1 VLSLEGPRVTER
13 SRFKLWRRRV
23 LRGLAALA
31 VALAF
36 AALVSGWRA
45 FGHRATGARLAR
57 VEASPNHRDGRF
69 VNPEPLENDGWL
81 MLTDT
86 FRGDPNATPRTPV
99 PFDAGAHTRLAKP
112 AASGLRAT
120 WLGHSTTLLELGSHR
135 VLTDPIWSER
145 ASPLASL
152 GPRRS
157 HPPPLALADL
167 PPLDAV
173 LISHDHYDHLDFETI
188 SALRER
194 VPKFI
199 VPLGIG
205 AHLAYWGV
213 AESRIVELDW
223 WQRVILAPDLEIVC
237 VPARHA
243 TGRVLLDNDA
253 KEWAGYA
260 LLSGSHRVYFSG
272 DTGLFP
278 ALREIGQKFG
288 PFDLTLIEI
297 GQYGRS
303 WPDWHLGPE
312 QAVRAHQWVRGKVML
327 PIHWATFTLAFHGW
341 TEPVE
346 RALAAARAAGVT
358 LVAPKPGQSIEPSV
372 PEPLVR
378 WWPNL
383 PWRTAAE
390 DPIVA
395 TQVMP

>member
-1 VLSLEGPRVTER
+1 VLSPEGPRVTDR
-13 SRFKLWRRRV
+13 PRFKRWRRRV
-23 LRGLAALA
+23 LRGLAAL
-31 VALAF
+31 VLALVL

-69 VNPEPLENDGWL
+69 VNPEPLRNDGWL

-86 FRGDPNATPRTPV
+86 FRGDPNATPQTPV
-99 PFDAGAHTRLAKP
+99 PVDTGVRARVAKP
-112 AASGLRAT
+112 AASGLRVT
-120 WLGHSTTLLELGSHR
+120 WLGHSTTLIELGAHR
-135 VLTDPIWSER
+135 VLTDPVWSER

-223 WQRVILAPDLEIVC
+223 WQRVTLAPDLEIVC

-243 TGRVLLDNDA
+243 TGRVLFDNDE

-278 ALREIGQKFG
+278 GLREIGQKLG
-288 PFDLTLIEI
+288 PFDLTLIEV

-312 QAVRAHQWVRGKVML
+312 QALRAHQWVRGKVML

-346 RALAAARAAGVT
+346 RALVAARAAGVT
-358 LVAPKPGQSIEPSV
+358 LVVPKPGQSIEPSV
-372 PEPLVR
+372 PEPPVR